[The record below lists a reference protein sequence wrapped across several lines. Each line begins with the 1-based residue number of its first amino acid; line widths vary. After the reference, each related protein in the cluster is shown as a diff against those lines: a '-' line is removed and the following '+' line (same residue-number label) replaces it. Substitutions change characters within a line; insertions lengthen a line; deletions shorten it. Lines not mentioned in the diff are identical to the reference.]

1 MKGTKS
7 MRRCCVLL
15 LMLVSLVSCQVK
27 RPDTVLSDAKMA
39 DVLYDY
45 HIAKALGEELPYNES
60 YKKVLYIESVF
71 RKHGVTQ
78 AEFDSS
84 MVWFSRNPEA
94 LTKVYSSVNE
104 RLKSSRDGINRLVA
118 LRENKVEV
126 SQPGDS
132 VDVWAWRRS
141 YRLSGMPLDNKLT
154 FVLSTDSNFQNRD
167 TLCWNVDF
175 SFDATTDTACL
186 PLMALQLVCD
196 RDRVSTV
203 MRRVL
208 ASGTETLTLADTVGH
223 LHEVRGFIYFPQEE
237 PNGILRLGRI
247 SLMRYHATDSIPTD
261 SVTAYADSLKESVQ
275 KFDSVAQEEIAVPSS
290 SLEEKPVRSARPQRP
305 RPVMNN
311 AKEVKKPVSSPEPMK
326 RRTLPLH
333 SKEER
338 P

>member
-94 LTKVYSSVNE
+94 LAKIYSPVNE
-104 RLKSSRDGINRLVA
+104 RLKAKRDVVSHLLA
-118 LRENKVEV
+118 LSENKVEM
-126 SQPGDS
+126 SLPGDS
-132 VDVWAWRRS
+132 VDVWAWKRS
-141 YRLSGMPLDNKLT
+141 YRLSGMPLDNRLT
-154 FVLSTDSNFQNRD
+154 FVLPSDSNFKSRD
-167 TLCWNVDF
+167 TLSWKVDF
-175 SFDATTDTACL
+175 RFDAAKDTTVL
-186 PLMALQLVCD
+186 PLMALQVVYEKDSIL
-196 RDRVSTV
+196 TALH
-203 MRRVL
+203 RVL
-208 ASGTETLTLADTVGH
+208 HSGTVTLTLAADTLGKIK
-223 LHEVRGFIYFPQEE
+223 EVRGFVYYSHSE
-237 PNGILRLGRI
+237 PGHILRTDRI
-247 SLMRYHATDSIPTD
+247 SLMRYHAM
-261 SVTAYADSLKESVQ
+261 DSLVVVADTLKTFKQ
-275 KFDSVAQEEIAVPSS
+275 HPDSLTEEITVEPLSQK
-290 SLEEKPVRSARPQRP
+290 EESAASRRPQRS
-305 RPVMNN
+305 RPVVNSN
-311 AKEVKKPVSSPEPMK
+311 VKESAANPELVK
-326 RRTLPLH
+326 RRAVLLP
-333 SKEER
+333 KEDR